1 MKEAIV
7 PYELVQQKLR
17 ECEMEQLGKASIR
30 EVVKLVNEIEKVTD
44 IKFLR
49 MSMGVPGLAPPKI
62 ATEAEIKA
70 LNKGIVSEYPAIE
83 GLPEL
88 KTQASRFLKL
98 FLNIKVS
105 PEGCVPTCGSMQ
117 GSFAVFIT
125 VNRTDR
131 NKEGTLFLDPGFP
144 VQKQQCNVVGHD
156 FEAFDIYRFRGNK
169 LRDKIESYLKS
180 HKISSILYSNPNNP
194 SWICLTEDELSV
206 IGELATKYDVI
217 VVEDLAY
224 FGMDFRKDISKPG
237 QPPFQPTV
245 ARYTDNYIL
254 LISTSKAF
262 SYAGQR
268 IALMVMSD
276 KVFKRR
282 YPDLRRYYNSD
293 ILGRAMI
300 YGALF
305 SLSAGAPHAPQL
317 GIASVLKAACEGKYN
332 LVDAIREYEYRSKAI
347 KKLFIDNGFK
357 IVYGKDL
364 DEPIADGFYFTVSFP
379 GFSGN
384 ELVERLFYYGISTV
398 SLDKTGSEYREGIR
412 VCVSQIKQDLLP
424 VLEQRLTAFRNN
436 NT

>member
-7 PYELVQQKLR
+7 PYELVQQKLK

-30 EVVKLVNEIEKVTD
+30 EVVKLVNEIELVSD
-44 IKFLR
+44 VKFLR
-49 MSMGVPGLAPPKI
+49 MSMGVPGLTPPKI

-70 LNKGIVSEYPAIE
+70 LRKGVVSQYPAIE

-88 KTQASRFLKL
+88 KTQASRFLKM
-98 FLNIKVS
+98 FLDIDVS

-156 FEAFDIYRFRGNK
+156 FEAFDIYKFRGNK
-169 LRDKIESYLKS
+169 LKDKIESYLKTY
-180 HKISSILYSNPNNP
+180 KISSILYSNPNNP

-245 ARYTDNYIL
+245 AKYTDNYIL

-276 KVFKRR
+276 KIFKRH
-282 YPDLRRYYNSD
+282 YPDLKRYYNSD

-305 SLSAGAPHAPQL
+305 SLSAGAPHSSQL
-317 GIASVLKAACEGKYN
+317 GIASILKAANDGKYD
-332 LVDAIREYEYRSKAI
+332 LVKEIREYENRSKII

-357 IVYGKDL
+357 IVYDR
-364 DEPIADGFYFTVSFP
+364 DIEEPIADGFYFTVSYP

-398 SLDKTGSEYREGIR
+398 SLDNTGSEYKEGIR
-412 VCVSQIKQDLLP
+412 ICVSQMKQDLLP
-424 VLEQRLTAFRNN
+424 VLEQRLIAFRNN

>member
-7 PYELVQQKLR
+7 TYELVQQKLK
-17 ECEMEQLGKASIR
+17 ECKMEQLGKASIR
-30 EVVKLVNEIEKVTD
+30 EVLKLVKEIEKSSD

-49 MSMGVPGLAPPKI
+49 MGMGVPGLTPPKI
-62 ATEAEIKA
+62 ATKAEIKA
-70 LNKGIVSEYPAIE
+70 LKEGVASQYPDIE
-83 GLPEL
+83 GLPVFKKE
-88 KTQASRFLKL
+88 ASRFLKL
-98 FLNIKVS
+98 FLNIDVS

-144 VQKQQCNVVGHD
+144 VQKQQCLVVGHD
-156 FEAFDIYRFRGNK
+156 FEAFDIYEFRGNK
-169 LRDKIESYLKS
+169 LRDKIESYLKT

-194 SWICLTEDELSV
+194 SWICLTEDELSI

-254 LISTSKAF
+254 LVSTSKTF

-268 IALMVMSD
+268 TALMVMSD

-282 YPDLRRYYNSD
+282 YPDLKRYYNSD
-293 ILGRAMI
+293 ILGHAMI

-305 SLSAGAPHAPQL
+305 SLSAGAPHASQM
-317 GIASVLKAACEGKYN
+317 GIASILKAASDGKYN
-332 LVDAIREYEYRSKAI
+332 LIKEIREYENRSKAV
-347 KKLFIDNGFK
+347 KKLFIDNGFRL
-357 IVYGKDL
+357 VYDKDL
-364 DEPIADGFYFTVSFP
+364 DEPIADGFYFTVSYP

-398 SLDKTGSEYREGIR
+398 SLDNTGSEYQEGIR
-412 VCVSQIKQDLLP
+412 VCVSQIKPDHLP
-424 VLEQRLTAFRNN
+424 VLEQRLIAFRNN

>member
-1 MKEAIV
+1 MKETIV
-7 PYELVQQKLR
+7 PFELVQQKLK
-17 ECEMEQLGKASIR
+17 ECKLEQLGKASIR
-30 EVVKLVNEIEKVTD
+30 EVVKLVNEIEGVSD

-49 MSMGVPGLAPPKI
+49 LSMGVPGLIPPKI
-62 ATEAEIKA
+62 ATEAEIEA
-70 LNKGIVSEYPAIE
+70 LRKGVASQYPAIE

-88 KTQASRFLKL
+88 KREASRFLKL
-98 FLNIKVS
+98 FLNINVS

-156 FEAFDIYRFRGNK
+156 FEAFDIYKFRGNK
-169 LRDKIESYLKS
+169 LRSKIESYLKT

-194 SWICLTEDELSV
+194 SWICLTEEELSA

-237 QPPFQPTV
+237 QPPYQPTV
-245 ARYTDNYIL
+245 ARYADNYIL
-254 LISTSKAF
+254 LISTSKTF

-268 IALMVMSD
+268 TALMVMSD

-282 YPDLRRYYNSD
+282 YPDLKRYYNSD
-293 ILGRAMI
+293 ILGHAMI

-305 SLSAGAPHAPQL
+305 SLSAGTSHSAQL
-317 GIASVLKAACEGKYN
+317 GIAAILKAASDGKYN
-332 LVDAIREYEYRSKAI
+332 LVKEIRAYENKAKAI
-347 KKLFIDNGFK
+347 KKIFVDNGFK
-357 IVYGKDL
+357 ILYDKDL
-364 DEPIADGFYFTVSFP
+364 DEPIADGFYFTVLYP
-379 GFSGN
+379 GFTGN
-384 ELVERLFYYGISTV
+384 ELVEKLFYYGISTV
-398 SLDKTGSEYREGIR
+398 SLDNTGSEYKEGIR
-412 VCVSQIKQDLLP
+412 ICVSQIKADQIP
-424 VLEQRLTAFRNN
+424 VLEQRLKAFKNN
-436 NT
+436 ST